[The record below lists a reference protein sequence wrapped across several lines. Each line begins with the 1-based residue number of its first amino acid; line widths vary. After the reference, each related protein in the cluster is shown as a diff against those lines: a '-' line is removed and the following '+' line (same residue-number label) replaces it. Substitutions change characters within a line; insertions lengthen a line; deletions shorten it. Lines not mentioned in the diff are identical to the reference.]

1 MARAKRP
8 VRNGSKVY
16 KPAETG
22 PSPANTAPA
31 GTYNRLPF
39 ISQAPLSMSSLADKG
54 LKISKNA
61 LFNVFL
67 NRASKLL
74 GKPFKVV
81 IMLNEVADKL
91 ASEKSGK
98 NKFAQLIDIML
109 TVVRLVRGYISG
121 SYRQVETGTIVS
133 GIAVLLYTLSPIDL
147 VPDFIPVVGFLD
159 DLSLMSWFIGKFQ
172 DEITRF
178 RDWETSSAT
187 AALPSAEPAAA
198 PLSTAAVAEL
208 GHS

>member
-1 MARAKRP
+1 
-8 VRNGSKVY
+8 
-16 KPAETG
+16 
-22 PSPANTAPA
+22 
-31 GTYNRLPF
+31 
-39 ISQAPLSMSSLADKG
+39 MSSLADKG